1 MKKIGLI
8 TSVVITLFIISMNLA
23 SAQDWSQFRGANRDS
38 KVEGFKAPSTWPA
51 EIKPEWKITVG
62 TGDATPSLAGN
73 KIYLHTRQ
81 GDQEVVLCL
90 DSKSGKE
97 IWKDQYPCMAVTGAA
112 TTHPGPRST
121 PVVTGGKVITL
132 GVSAI
137 LSCYDAGSGKLLWR
151 RDNPSGAVPHF
162 FTGLSPLVVDNL
174 CIVHLGTK
182 DNGEILAL
190 DLNTGKDKWKWTG
203 EGPAYASPSL
213 MKVDNKKH
221 LVFITE
227 KNLLAIDLADGKLVW
242 QIATPLQQRFFNSAS
257 PYIDGNI
264 IYYTGQGTGTKAV
277 KVEKTGN
284 SYTPAE
290 LWSNPELGTKWNT
303 PVLKNGYLYGFSDQK
318 RIFCMNAATGKTVWI
333 DNVVNSDFSTMTDCG
348 SILLGLASTGNL
360 IVIKPEPSAY
370 SEVVKYKV
378 AETPVYAFP
387 VVTGSNIYVKDA
399 ETLMLYKLK

>member
-51 EIKPEWKITVG
+51 EIKPEWKINVG

>member
-151 RDNPSGAVPHF
+151 RDNPSGAVPQF

-257 PYIDGNI
+257 PYIDGII

>member
-1 MKKIGLI
+1 MKKVNLI
-8 TSVVITLFIISMNLA
+8 LSTLVVLFIISINLS
-23 SAQDWSQFRGANRDS
+23 SAQDWSQFRGANRDC
-38 KVEGFKAPSTWPA
+38 KVEGFKAPSAWPA
-51 EIKPEWKITVG
+51 EIKPVWKITVG

-73 KIYLHTRQ
+73 RIYVHTRQ
-81 GDQEVVLCL
+81 GDQEVVWCL
-90 DSKSGKE
+90 DAKTGKE
-97 IWKDQYPCMAVTGAA
+97 LWKNQYQCIAVTGAA
-112 TTHPGPRST
+112 TSHPGPRST

-151 RDNPSGAVPHF
+151 RDNPSGAVPQF

-174 CIVHLGTK
+174 CILHLGTK

-190 DLNTGKDKWKWTG
+190 DINTGKEKWKWSG

-213 MKVDNKKH
+213 MKIDNKKL

-242 QIATPLQQRFFNSAS
+242 QIATPLQQRYFNSAS

-264 IYYTGQGTGTKAV
+264 IYYTGQGTGMKAV
-277 KVEKTGN
+277 KVEKSGN
-284 SYTPAE
+284 SYTATE

-303 PVLKNGYLYGFSDQK
+303 PVLKNGNLYGFSDQK
-318 RIFCMNAATGKTVWI
+318 RIFCMNAATGKTAWI
-333 DNVVNSDFSTMTDCG
+333 DNVVNSDFSTIVDCG
-348 SILLGLASTGNL
+348 SLLLGLASTGNL
-360 IVIKPEPSAY
+360 IVLKPEPTAY
-370 SEVVKYKV
+370 SEVAKYKV

-387 VVTGSNIYVKDA
+387 VVAGNSIFVKDA
-399 ETLMLYKLK
+399 ESLMLYQLK